1 MPSVHHDQEIGMKEH
16 KKTIHDQA
24 VSPVI
29 GVLLM
34 LVVTIIIAAVVS
46 GFAGG
51 LTGGAKTAPTAS
63 IDVKIKALE
72 NYGGMP
78 PWGDG
83 YYCPGITIEHL
94 SGDALPTKDLQII
107 TYITNPTSGEI
118 VKGGLNGEK
127 SVKGNASWTMSGW
140 LDSKYCG
147 VLFLNDQNRFG
158 TDTVQ
163 DSANGND
170 NWFGNS
176 SAIFRPGDILCDPHS
191 FAGNYNDND
200 GPNHPHINPAMDKLF
215 GIACSNTSQ
224 GFVPGAVVDFKILD
238 KPSGKYIFDKKVV
251 IQ

>member
-1 MPSVHHDQEIGMKEH
+1 MKGH
-16 KKTIHDQA
+16 TKNTRDQA

-51 LTGGAKTAPTAS
+51 LAGGTKAAPTAS
-63 IDVKIKALE
+63 LDVKIKALE

-78 PWGDG
+78 PWGNG

-94 SGDALPTKDLQII
+94 GGDALATKDLQVI
-107 TYITNPTSGEI
+107 TYVTDTSSGEI
-118 VKGGLNGEK
+118 RKGGLSGEQAVNG
-127 SVKGNASWTMSGW
+127 SASWSSWSDTQ
-140 LDSKYCG
+140 YCG

-163 DSANGND
+163 DPKNGND

-200 GPNHPHINPAMDKLF
+200 GPDDPHVNPAMDTLF
-215 GIACSNTSQ
+215 GMECSNKSQ